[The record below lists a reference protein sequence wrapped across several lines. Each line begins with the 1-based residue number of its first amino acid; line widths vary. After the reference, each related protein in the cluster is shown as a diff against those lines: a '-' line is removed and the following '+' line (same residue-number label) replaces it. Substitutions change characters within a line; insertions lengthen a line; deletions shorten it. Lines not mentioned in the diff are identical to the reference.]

1 MKKEERNEKVSK
13 KFQKV
18 SKSFKK
24 VSFLNFDLEIL
35 FLYYYYIL

>member
-24 VSFLNFDLEIL
+24 VSILNFDLEII
-35 FLYYYYIL
+35 FL

>member
-1 MKKEERNEKVSK
+1 MLFVQNCGSYVKPKCCGKKSFK

-24 VSFLNFDLEIL
+24 FQK
-35 FLYYYYIL
+35 

>member
-1 MKKEERNEKVSK
+1 MKKEDINEKVSK

-24 VSFLNFDLEIL
+24 VSILNFDLEII
-35 FLYYYYIL
+35 FL